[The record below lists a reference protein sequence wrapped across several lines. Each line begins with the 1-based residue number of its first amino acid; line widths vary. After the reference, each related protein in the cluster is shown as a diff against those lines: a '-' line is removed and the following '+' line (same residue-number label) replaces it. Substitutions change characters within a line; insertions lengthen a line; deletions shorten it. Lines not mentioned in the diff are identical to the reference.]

1 MKDDLRQL
9 GIRRANRSLLNAQLR
24 DGCALA
30 ACVIAT
36 TTVTAPGALVWYHSR
51 TAWESA
57 AGAITSIG
65 VPNVPSGGLSNY
77 YQPLGVMHFSPDG
90 ADIPAPFADIWGGA
104 VRDECLLG

>member
-1 MKDDLRQL
+1 MKHDLRQL
-9 GIRRANRSLLNAQLR
+9 GIRRANRSLLNAHVR

-36 TTVTAPGALVWYHSR
+36 TTVTAQGEVGWYHSR

-65 VPNVPSGGLSNY
+65 VPNVPPGVLIHAYSA
-77 YQPLGVMHFSPDG
+77 LGVVDFS
-90 ADIPAPFADIWGGA
+90 
-104 VRDECLLG
+104 L